1 MKGDRP
7 DNRVPNRRSLI
18 RRSYCFSKHK
28 PESDLTAP
36 GAVDL
41 AADRS
46 EGSAAKVGARVIK
59 PGRIQE
65 VKELTARVYVH
76 TFADSELLGDPEVQV
91 VNTGN
96 AAITEIAGSA
106 AVHLVRRFRER
117 ADVEVFGVSVHY
129 RINTRPAA
137 WMACEVGALTAVS
150 HVVGGRTDIDR
161 LSRLECRKSGNA
173 PASDHRIQTTIH
185 VPAQEPP
192 TAERQLVNNR
202 EGQPVGCIVPA
213 DALFGG
219 QIVQVLGRA
228 PLELANPGVG
238 PFIRSRNELREGVI
252 ACKTQPMRRPPLE
265 PDL

>member
-1 MKGDRP
+1 M
-7 DNRVPNRRSLI
+7 
-18 RRSYCFSKHK
+18 
-28 PESDLTAP
+28 
-36 GAVDL
+36 
-41 AADRS
+41 
-46 EGSAAKVGARVIK
+46 
-59 PGRIQE
+59 
-65 VKELTARVYVH
+65 
-76 TFADSELLGDPEVQV
+76 
-91 VNTGN
+91 NTGN
-96 AAITEIAGSA
+96 AAITEVAGSA
-106 AVHLVRRFRER
+106 AVHLIRRFRER

-150 HVVGGRTDIDR
+150 HMVGGRTDIDR

>member
-1 MKGDRP
+1 MKVTNQTIAVP
-7 DNRVPNRRSLI
+7 DGQSLT
-18 RRSYCFSKHK
+18 RRSYRVSKYK
-28 PESDLTAP
+28 PESDLTTP

-46 EGSAAKVGARVIK
+46 EGSAAKVAAGIIK

-106 AVHLVRRFRER
+106 AVHLVPRFGER
-117 ADVEVFGVSVHY
+117 ADVEVIGPSVHY
-129 RINTRPAA
+129 GINTRPAA
-137 WMACEVGALTAVS
+137 RMTCDVGALTAVS
-150 HVVGGRTDIDR
+150 HMVGGRADIDR
-161 LSRLECRKSGNA
+161 LSRLECHKSGNA

-238 PFIRSRNELREGVI
+238 SLIRSRNELREGVI